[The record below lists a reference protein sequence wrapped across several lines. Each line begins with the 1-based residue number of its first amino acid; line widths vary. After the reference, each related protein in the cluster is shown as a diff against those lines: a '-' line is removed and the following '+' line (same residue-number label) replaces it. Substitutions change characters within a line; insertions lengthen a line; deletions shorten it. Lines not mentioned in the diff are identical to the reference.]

1 MNKILLLLFPV
12 LILSFYSNS
21 FSQTGD
27 DNSLFRRIVFLDAN
41 LSLLG
46 PSNIEF
52 YYLKSD
58 SMLVFKSKSAA
69 VNFIDST
76 NSSYPISFSK
86 IDFSKNTLVLFSYH
100 GGDCHAKFKYYSVND
115 EYSKKFSICIDIIYG
130 GCRAGGKFMTTWGL
144 IPKLPDDYKIDLNT
158 YYVDRD

>member
-115 EYSKKFSICIDIIYG
+115 EYSKKFSICIDIVYG

>member
-144 IPKLPDDYKIDLNT
+144 IPKLPDDYKIALNT

>member
-1 MNKILLLLFPV
+1 MGKILLPALFTFLLF
-12 LILSFYSNS
+12 FSNLCS
-21 FSQTGD
+21 AQIENLEAQFSSDT
-27 DNSLFRRIVFLDAN
+27 NSSN

-58 SMLVFKSKSAA
+58 SMLEFKSKSAA

-76 NSSYPISFSK
+76 NSSYPISFSE
-86 IDFSKNTLVLFSYH
+86 IDFSKYTLVLFSYH

-144 IPKLPDDYKIDLNT
+144 IPKLPDDYKIALNT